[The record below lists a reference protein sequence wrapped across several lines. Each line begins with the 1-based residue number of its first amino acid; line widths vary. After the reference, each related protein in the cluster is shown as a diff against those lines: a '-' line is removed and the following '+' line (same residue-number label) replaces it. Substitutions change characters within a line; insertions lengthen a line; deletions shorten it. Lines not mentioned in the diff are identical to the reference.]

1 MIEWRK
7 TNEIGKTRYEKK
19 IISQLKIGQ
28 DKFVLDFKQVN
39 KEIDLLYISLCQA
52 VDLTFL
58 TLAQWLNIF
67 AWAGSEGF

>member
-1 MIEWRK
+1 MLDMIEWRK

-67 AWAGSEGF
+67 A